1 MHFFRRS
8 IRGPLPF
15 SDVFLFGT
23 PLSFLPVSFHHRR
36 AMLFPLSFFYLAA
49 RCPLLLLL
57 PLPLLILV
65 LPPPPL
71 LLLPLSPP
79 LSLCSFPN
87 SHVGP

>member
-1 MHFFRRS
+1 M
-8 IRGPLPF
+8 
-15 SDVFLFGT
+15 
-23 PLSFLPVSFHHRR
+23 SFLPVSFHHRR

-49 RCPLLLLL
+49 RCPLLLL
-57 PLPLLILV
+57 PLLLLIPV

-87 SHVGP
+87 GHVGP